1 MGKAAPDEYKS
12 TEMVASL
19 AYQSSLPQGMSA
31 PALKFTADPA
41 HLPDTTEIA
50 KLFRGKEVDL
60 SSTNNFAVQDEL
72 AAFQS
77 RLHASCKPIKV
88 IRDSTACEAL
98 DIIDNVPDA
107 YTSRNVSVLSH
118 DVAHEDGIKLHS
130 AFLSAPYATTVDE
143 KLAQTL
149 DHAIAFG
156 LTTKHLAL
164 AERAHGVLDT
174 MMRIDE
180 PPADLAPTAPAE
192 TSLSPGEPSHSPGE
206 IPLSPGE
213 PPLPP
218 GEPAETRRQHQAD
231 STLRPRTAA
240 TATGMT
246 PPPPSSSFPLHTS
259 TSTAK
264 SP

>member
-1 MGKAAPDEYKS
+1 
-12 TEMVASL
+12 
-19 AYQSSLPQGMSA
+19 MSA

-88 IRDSTACEAL
+88 IMDSTACEAL

-192 TSLSPGEPSHSPGE
+192 TSLSPGEPSHSPGD

-213 PPLPP
+213 PPL
-218 GEPAETRRQHQAD
+218 GGHVI
-231 STLRPRTAA
+231 SN
-240 TATGMT
+240 
-246 PPPPSSSFPLHTS
+246 SH
-259 TSTAK
+259 
-264 SP
+264 